1 MGRFRGGMML
11 DPAAQQRLAKI
22 RRYNE
27 LRGAEQMVDY
37 RTHSRKQMEATQR
50 EVREILN
57 DPYRTN
63 NPRAQHDEAMRVA
76 REGQQAHIAA
86 VQEAMAAYDA
96 EVERLERMAN
106 PPPQRGQRGPVQLL
120 ERQEL
125 LRMNERRWERGGGDA
140 VLADYQRALRD
151 GDDMMA
157 ELIEDFAGQHVKDP
171 GRSQEFG
178 DLVYEQKRSRLP
190 ASAQNAL
197 EQLEGLVRD
206 EYIVK
211 GGMALQKSTMAG
223 FVKNVKNGQ
232 PVRTRDDVAGE
243 QAARLAQVGGQ

>member
-37 RTHSRKQMEATQR
+37 RTHSRKEMEATQR
-50 EVREILN
+50 EVQDILN
-57 DPYRTN
+57 DPRYPNDRV
-63 NPRAQHDEAMRVA
+63 RYDEAMKVL
-76 REGQQAHIAA
+76 REGQQRHIAA
-86 VQEAMAAYDA
+86 VHEAEQAYDA
-96 EVERLERMAN
+96 DVERLERMAN
-106 PPPQRGQRGPVQLL
+106 PPPARGQRGPVQLL

-140 VLADYQRALRD
+140 VLADYRQALRD
-151 GDDMMA
+151 GDEMMA
-157 ELIEDFAGQHVKDP
+157 ELMEDFAGEYIKDP
-171 GRSQEFG
+171 GRRQEFG

-206 EYIVK
+206 EYRIK
-211 GGMALQKSTMAG
+211 GGMALQKSLMSG
-223 FVKNVKNGQ
+223 MVQDLKNGQ
-232 PVRTRDDVAGE
+232 PIVTRDDVAGQ
-243 QAARLAQVGGQ
+243 QAAGLAQVGGRR